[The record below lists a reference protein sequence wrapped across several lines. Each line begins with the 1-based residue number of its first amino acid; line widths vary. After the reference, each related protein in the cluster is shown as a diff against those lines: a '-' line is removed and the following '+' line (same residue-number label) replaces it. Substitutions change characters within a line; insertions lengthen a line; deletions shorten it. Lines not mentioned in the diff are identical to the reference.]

1 MHDQDSSWNYLNY
14 RTHCNSHEHSFHR
27 GSRLFIKVASVK
39 QQVKKDTFQIR
50 TNALLLAPLN
60 QEAKEVNFK
69 KTESRL
75 LISDRG
81 GRGKSSRTTDGLF
94 VPASDKTF
102 IALRAKC
109 YLSQC
114 WA

>member
-27 GSRLFIKVASVK
+27 GSRLFIKVASVI

-50 TNALLLAPLN
+50 SNALLLAPLN
-60 QEAKEVNFK
+60 QETREVNFK

-75 LISDRG
+75 LISDG
-81 GRGKSSRTTDGLF
+81 GGGNPVEPLMDYLF
-94 VPASDKTF
+94 LPLIKP
-102 IALRAKC
+102 L
-109 YLSQC
+109 LH
-114 WA
+114 

>member
-1 MHDQDSSWNYLNY
+1 MHDQDSSWNHLNY
-14 RTHCNSHEHSFHR
+14 RAHCNSHEHGFHR
-27 GSRLFIKVASVK
+27 GSRLFIKVASVI
-39 QQVKKDTFQIR
+39 QQVKKDRFQIR
-50 TNALLLAPLN
+50 SNALLLTPLN
-60 QEAKEVNFK
+60 QEAREVNFK

-75 LISDRG
+75 LISDG
-81 GRGKSSRTTDGLF
+81 GKNPVEPLMDYLF
-94 VPASDKTF
+94 LPLIKTF